1 MDDGTLIKIVVSAL
15 VPGTI
20 AGLLLLV
27 AWWRHKW
34 TPEFSELWS
43 TSERIARGGE
53 PFWIMVA
60 LPLAIVP
67 ALLLWVT
74 GAKSFPPASASQW
87 VPLVVVVAGFAELAV
102 QATRAPRWVVHAV
115 RLIVLALA
123 GYVCSKTYLRN
134 DGAGSVALHLGS
146 FTFLSLAMAWVADEV
161 TSRTRGFA
169 GPTMLVVTI
178 GAATQLLG
186 LGLSNLFVSLGLT
199 GIASILGAA
208 AVVAFMRKRFSL
220 AFGGAFVPVAAL
232 AAVTFIAFLSN
243 KPAPNPDPSDLDP
256 SRRWIYVG
264 AIAASVLLPGLSLL
278 PRLRD
283 VRGLRRAMMLI
294 GLAGLPLLP
303 ALGVMGMDQLKAKEA
318 EAEGG
323 YEYSLV
329 APVNG

>member
-34 TPEFSELWS
+34 TPEFSELGS

-102 QATRAPRWVVHAV
+102 QATRAPRWVVHSA

-123 GYVCSKTYLRN
+123 GYVCSKTYLRS
-134 DGAGSVALHLGS
+134 DGAGTVVLNLGI
-146 FTFLSLAMAWVADEV
+146 FTFLSFAMAWVADEA

-243 KPAPNPDPSDLDP
+243 KPETSTLDP
-256 SRRWIYVG
+256 SRRWFYAG

-283 VRGLRRAMMLI
+283 VRGLRRATMLI